1 MTMADCPPT
10 ARLRRSLPAGR
21 QRGFTLIEV
30 MAAFAVFALLFGVIL
45 QILSA
50 SMTNTRRA
58 GDFTQA
64 ALWAQS
70 KLDSAGIEQ
79 MIEPGVTRGQ
89 FDDRF
94 RWQLEIS
101 EELIFDERGVDV
113 FDLPISLYELVLTV
127 EWGDQRNPRFAE
139 FRTLRSVDMHW
150 EERQR
155 VGM

>member
-1 MTMADCPPT
+1 MSN
-10 ARLRRSLPAGR
+10 RKR
-21 QRGFTLIEV
+21 QAGFTLIEV

-70 KLDSAGIEQ
+70 KLDAAGIEE

-101 EELIFDERGVDV
+101 EEMIFDERGVDV